1 MEKIE
6 EKKSDEM
13 QPEQLGLDLD
23 PELSVKLTD
32 FEGPLDLLLH
42 LVKENKI
49 EIEDIFLSEVT
60 EQFMAF
66 MNELDTLDVDKA
78 GEYMA
83 MVATLME
90 IKSRKLLPVMP
101 ELDKGEEAP
110 EKILI
115 RQLQEYN
122 MLKEASGKLKEIESV
137 DRLYKDPSEAL
148 KEVRYVAKDMSLEN
162 LLDAFAHMLN
172 KIEVKKLDR
181 LQPKQIKKDSFSVA
195 EKMNFIT
202 SILLENGRIL
212 FSELFD
218 ERITLNEVV
227 VTFSAML
234 ELIKLQKLKV
244 TQADAFEDIEI
255 VKTDE
260 LNGEGNY
267 DNDEID

>member
-1 MEKIE
+1 MSTDPIE
-6 EKKSDEM
+6 QKKTEEM
-13 QPEQLGLDLD
+13 SLELNLE

-49 EIEDIFLSEVT
+49 EIEEIFLSEVT

-110 EKILI
+110 EQILI

-137 DRLYKDPSEAL
+137 DRLYKDPSDAL
-148 KEVRYVAKDMSLEN
+148 KEVRYVAKDMSLDN
-162 LLDAFAHMLN
+162 LLDAFAHMLS

-202 SILLENGRIL
+202 NILLENERIL

-234 ELIKLQKLKV
+234 ELIKLQKIKV
-244 TQADAFEDIEI
+244 TQTSAFEDIAI
-255 VKTDE
+255 VRTDE
-260 LNGEGNY
+260 LNGEANY
-267 DNDEID
+267 DNIEIS